1 MGRRRFWQATVSS
14 DDNHAQRRTIVSL
27 TPGLH
32 SSHHFCSTSRA
43 PGLHL
48 HRHLLHGLVPSR
60 TQSHGLFMLTHGDL
74 VHSSCIEPFL
84 FLFTRRDSVLV
95 LLTQGAR
102 EIVAVTWDS
111 RYKSHLA
118 LRDYV

>member
-1 MGRRRFWQATVSS
+1 MGRRRFWQAAVSS
-14 DDNHAQRRTIVSL
+14 DGKHAQRRTIVSL

-32 SSHHFCSTSRA
+32 SYHHFCSSSCA

-48 HRHLLHGLVPSR
+48 HRHLLHGLVPAHVQSR
-60 TQSHGLFMLTHGDL
+60 GLFMLTDGDL
-74 VHSSCIEPFL
+74 VHSSHVEPLL
-84 FLFTRRDSVLV
+84 FLFTRRDSALV

-102 EIVAVTWDS
+102 EIVAVSWDF
-111 RYKSHLA
+111 RCKIHLT